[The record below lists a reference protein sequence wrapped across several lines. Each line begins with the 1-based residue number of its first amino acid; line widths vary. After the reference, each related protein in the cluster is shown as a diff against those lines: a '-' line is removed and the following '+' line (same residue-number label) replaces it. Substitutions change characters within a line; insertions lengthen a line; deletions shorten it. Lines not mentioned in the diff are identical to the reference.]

1 MQQVSCLILPFD
13 WRMPAAIVTLVNVG
27 CVSLES
33 PEDGA
38 AALSLR
44 YTAAVKSLLTVMALL
59 QQKP

>member
-1 MQQVSCLILPFD
+1 
-13 WRMPAAIVTLVNVG
+13 MPAAIVTLVNVG